1 MIFSSNKEVL
11 LWRMYSADAK
21 VNSLVEGNYH
31 SIYNENGEG
40 CVGQG
45 GGYTRSM
52 VETFPNYQW
61 PAYLCTRKYRIQ
73 RRQSIPDVM
82 ENRDLRLVE
91 STFKNRVIWFGGG
104 NMDQDGRMV
113 YTNLLQTSK
122 LKQNSYRIFSS

>member
-1 MIFSSNKEVL
+1 MFNQYDLSSNKEVL

-52 VETFPNYQW
+52 VETFLTTNGLPIYAPEIQNTK
-61 PAYLCTRKYRIQ
+61 ATRV
-73 RRQSIPDVM
+73 SPM
-82 ENRDLRLVE
+82 
-91 STFKNRVIWFGGG
+91 
-104 NMDQDGRMV
+104 
-113 YTNLLQTSK
+113 
-122 LKQNSYRIFSS
+122 

>member
-1 MIFSSNKEVL
+1 MFNQYDLLPTKRVL

-52 VETFPNYQW
+52 VENFPNYQW

-73 RRQSIPDVM
+73 RRQ
-82 ENRDLRLVE
+82 
-91 STFKNRVIWFGGG
+91 RVIPRCNGE
-104 NMDQDGRMV
+104 
-113 YTNLLQTSK
+113 S
-122 LKQNSYRIFSS
+122 